1 MPDPS
6 LPPAQQLEMLANQ
19 GGATVPA
26 LEAPLPGGGH
36 THAAA
41 PEAAVTNAPVLPI
54 NLLTSAPAKPSA
66 FISNMPSLQRD
77 FSLRSMQSATTADTR
92 FQS

>member
-6 LPPAQQLEMLANQ
+6 LDPARQLEMLQA
-19 GGATVPA
+19 GVTMPAPDAPAAGATQP
-26 LEAPLPGGGH
+26 LAP
-36 THAAA
+36 
-41 PEAAVTNAPVLPI
+41 AAVTNAPVLPVAAAKSTA
-54 NLLTSAPAKPSA
+54 LLTG
-66 FISNMPSLQRD
+66 NMPALQRD